1 MDENIRFIQLLDELK
16 RNGLITDYVQV
27 SAQLGTN
34 KAGISDIK
42 SGRKKL
48 SIELLRRLKSSYP
61 NTSID
66 WIIMGEGEPFI
77 NTNASMKSP
86 QSETSFFVDK
96 ITEQAEEIGFL
107 KARIQELEREKGK
120 SVSDAPTSDIANV
133 G

>member
-1 MDENIRFIQLLDELK
+1 MSENIRFIQLLDELK
-16 RNGLITDYVQV
+16 KNGVITDYVQV

-42 SGRKKL
+42 SERKKL
-48 SIELLRRLKSSYP
+48 SIELLRRMKSSYP
-61 NTSID
+61 NISID

-77 NTNASMKSP
+77 NSNASMKTS

-120 SVSDAPTSDIANV
+120 SVSDAPNSDIANV

>member
-1 MDENIRFIQLLDELK
+1 MSENIRFIQLLDELK
-16 RNGLITDYVQV
+16 KNGVITDYVQV

-48 SIELLRRLKSSYP
+48 SIELLRRMKSSYP
-61 NTSID
+61 NISID

-77 NTNASMKSP
+77 NSNASMKTS

-120 SVSDAPTSDIANV
+120 SVSDAPNSDIANV